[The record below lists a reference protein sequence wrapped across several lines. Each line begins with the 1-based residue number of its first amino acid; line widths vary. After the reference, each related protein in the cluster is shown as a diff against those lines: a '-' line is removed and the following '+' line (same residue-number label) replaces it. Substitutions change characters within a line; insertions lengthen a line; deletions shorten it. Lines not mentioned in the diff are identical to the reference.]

1 MNENKIAEIQ
11 KKIDRFKQKKTA
23 TKEPKSSSN
32 AFNIAIE
39 IVAGMIVGLIMGIF
53 FDNLFDSKP
62 IFLIICMVLA
72 MIATFR
78 SIWKKNVN

>member
-1 MNENKIAEIQ
+1 MNKDKFGDIQ
-11 KKIDRFKQKKTA
+11 KKIDKFKNKKPIPN
-23 TKEPKSSSN
+23 KLGNSSM

-39 IVAGMIVGLIMGIF
+39 LVAGVIVGLIVGIF

-62 IFLIICMVLA
+62 IFLIICIILA

-78 SIWKKNVN
+78 SIWKKNIK